1 MRSFIAIAILI
12 AGVTAQTTS
21 DYLKCAEAAFD
32 GIDVSTL
39 EDCSNKSS
47 TDCLCSNSD
56 ALSKISDSAAKACS
70 DAGVDLDNLQSAVCS
85 SDREAAPARH
95 ASNPMEPASN
105 MHMNMHMADG
115 KRAYAPPAPAEAA
128 APRVIYVTETKT
140 ECGCRATPSAFDPS
154 HLSQI
159 PVDVPASSSMAP
171 MGAASTPVYSHG
183 ILVGAASSSRAFG
196 SQMAAT
202 PTPSGASANRFN
214 TFKGAASQ
222 VDAARGGI
230 AALGVAAVMGLVI
243 AL

>member
-1 MRSFIAIAILI
+1 MRSFIATAVLI

-21 DYLKCAEAAFD
+21 DYLKCADAAFD
-32 GIDVSTL
+32 SIDLSTL
-39 EDCSNKSS
+39 EACSDKSS
-47 TDCLCSNSD
+47 TDCFCSNSD
-56 ALSKISDSAAKACS
+56 ALSKISDSAAKVCS
-70 DAGVDLDNLQSAVCS
+70 DAGVDVNDLASSLCS
-85 SDREAAPARH
+85 SNREAAPARH

-105 MHMNMHMADG
+105 MHMNMLADG

-140 ECGCRATPSAFDPS
+140 ECGCRATPTAFDPM

-171 MGAASTPVYSHG
+171 MAAASTPVYSNG
-183 ILVGAASSSRAFG
+183 ILIGAASSSRAFG

-214 TFKGAASQ
+214 TFKGAAPQ
-222 VDAARGGI
+222 VNAARGGI
-230 AALGVAAVMGLVI
+230 AAFGVAAVMGLMM